1 MAKHQI
7 YTMGAAKVYGCYISK
22 AEKKGLTKSEVDEII
37 RWLPGDSQDE
47 LEVQLEK
54 QIIF

>member
-22 AEKKGLTKSEVDEII
+22 AEKKGVQNQKSMKLSVGCQGIA
-37 RWLPGDSQDE
+37 RKS
-47 LEVQLEK
+47 
-54 QIIF
+54 